1 MAQVKKSTKK
11 EMAQEEVVTTNMI
24 ENGTDEFLAGNF
36 NPPTVEDFV
45 FMEKTAKLLEIGL
58 KTEKNIVL
66 YGPGE

>member
-11 EMAQEEVVTTNMI
+11 EMAKEVATTNMI

-36 NPPTVEDFV
+36 NQPTVKDFV

-58 KTEKNIVL
+58 ATEKNIVL